1 MTKFRV
7 LVVDDEPLARADVVA
22 LVSGDAEVEAIAEC
36 GDGRSASA
44 AIERDRP
51 DIVFLDIEMP
61 GIDGLTLAERLP
73 PPGPVVVFT
82 TAYSQYAVQA
92 FDVAATDYVLKP
104 FSRERLLD
112 ALARAK
118 RRVRERRLGEMASEI
133 VDGGGDTAAADRR
146 LSLKLGDRTVVVGED
161 EVIWVEAQDYCV
173 LVHSTRGRHLLRAS
187 LAVFEARLDPARFAR
202 VHRAAIVNL
211 AHVREL
217 LDREGL
223 LLVLSDGSEVGVSRA
238 RRAHVETMLNSTRF
252 GFGRRR
258 TAPTTPR

>member
-1 MTKFRV
+1 
-7 LVVDDEPLARADVVA
+7 
-22 LVSGDAEVEAIAEC
+22 
-36 GDGRSASA
+36 
-44 AIERDRP
+44 
-51 DIVFLDIEMP
+51 
-61 GIDGLTLAERLP
+61 
-73 PPGPVVVFT
+73 VVVFT

-104 FSRERLLD
+104 FTRERLLD
-112 ALARAK
+112 SLARAK

-133 VDGGGDTAAADRR
+133 VDGGGDTAVADRR
-146 LSLKLGDRTVVVGED
+146 LALKLGDRTVVVGED

-223 LLVLSDGSEVGVSRA
+223 LLVLSDGAEVGVSRA
-238 RRAHVETMLNSTRF
+238 RRPHVEAMLNSTRF